1 MSRLNDILDFLG
13 DKVVGFFESLTWF
26 IEEHPLLTMVIFI
39 ILFFGGCEVAV
50 KVHIVSSSTKLMP
63 Y

>member
-1 MSRLNDILDFLG
+1 MLNKVLDFLG
-13 DKVVGFFESLTWF
+13 
-26 IEEHPLLTMVIFI
+26 EHPLLTIAIFI
-39 ILFFGGCEVAV
+39 VLFFGGCEVAV

>member
-1 MSRLNDILDFLG
+1 MQLVDKILDFLG
-13 DKVVGFFESLTWF
+13 
-26 IEEHPLLTMVIFI
+26 EHPLLMILIFVIM
-39 ILFFGGCEVAV
+39 FFGGCEIAV